1 MDGHYIGLMSGTSM
15 DAVDAALVALRGER
29 TTLVAVHSIPL
40 AAELRARV
48 LAAAHDHATSIAH
61 AGELDV
67 QLGRVFADAALALL
81 AEADIGAADVGA
93 IGSHGQTIYHHPHGA
108 TPTTLQIGDPNI
120 IAERTGIT
128 TVADF
133 RRRDMAAGG
142 QGAPLVPAF
151 HGAVFRSATEDRVVV
166 NLGGIANMTGLPRA
180 PTEPVHG
187 FDCGPGN
194 VLIDYWINKE
204 CGRDFDRNGDWAAAG
219 RIHPP
224 LLNAL
229 LQDGY
234 FSLPP
239 PKSTGRE
246 YFNPT
251 WLENTL
257 AQFTSDIEAADV
269 QATLCELTAVTVT
282 RAIEQYAT
290 SSSRVLVCGGGA
302 HNRHLLSRLRALLA
316 PRSVDSTE
324 AHAIP
329 PQWVEAMAFAWLARQ
344 TLLGLPGNLP
354 AVTGARHPVV
364 LGAVYSGRYSRGN
377 PTPIV

>member
-1 MDGHYIGLMSGTSM
+1 MDGHYIGFLFGFCLVVVVVVLFLMRGKSAT
-15 DAVDAALVALRGER
+15 VVAA
-29 TTLVAVHSIPL
+29 HSIPL
-40 AAELRARV
+40 AAELRAAV
-48 LAAAHDHATSIAH
+48 QAAAHDHATTNAH
-61 AGELDV
+61 AGLLV
-67 QLGRVFADAALALL
+67 VFLGCVFVFVLFVLL
-81 AEADIGAADVGA
+81 AESDIGAADVRA
-93 IGSHGQTIYHHPHGA
+93 IGSHVQTIYHHPHGA
-108 TPTTLQIGDPNI
+108 TPPTLQIGDPNI
-120 IAERTGIT
+120 IADRTGIT

-151 HGAVFRSATEDRVVV
+151 HGDVFRSAVEDRVVV

-194 VLIDYWINKE
+194 VLMDYWINKE

-219 RIHPP
+219 RIQPA

-239 PKSTGRE
+239 PESTGRD
-246 YFNPT
+246 YVYPT
-251 WLENTL
+251 WLKNAL
-257 AQFTSDIEAADV
+257 AQFASDIKAADV

-290 SSSRVLVCGGGA
+290 SCSRVLVCGGGA
-302 HNRHLLSRLRALLA
+302 HNRHLLSRLRTLLA

-344 TLLGLPGNLP
+344 TLSGLPGNLP

-364 LGAVYSGRYSRGN
+364 KGRIN
-377 PTPIV
+377 